1 MLNEELKIKII
12 QYLDG
17 ELDQGAEN
25 EIEEILDSN
34 EEANDFCNQMKSLN
48 INLKE
53 FAHTSEYQAYSK
65 KADALIDTVVDK
77 HLGSKKKSN
86 TFSFRDFLT
95 PQNITGYALT
105 AALCLTVGIV
115 YDESDNLNLNS
126 NIFELDQTTFERNV
140 FKKRNMTQDENIKDI
155 LKSTI
160 QVYNIKFKY
169 IEQQWKEFINNIRFL
184 NDVIIKELSK
194 PQVIWLEDLDH
205 AWLEKRFHVT
215 LKKTVTPFYTTDYEK
230 YFNPE
235 DMAIIKEKF
244 KERFENEFQFYGYEY
259 K

>member
-65 KADALIDTVVDK
+65 KADALIDTIVDK
-77 HLGSKKKSN
+77 HLGSKKRSY
-86 TFSFRDFLT
+86 TFSFKDFLT

-105 AALCLTVGIV
+105 AALFLSVGIF
-115 YDESDNLNLNS
+115 YDESNYENET
-126 NIFELDQTTFERNV
+126 IFELNQTTFERNV

-160 QVYNIKFKY
+160 AEMVNGKSANGKLTYGTETYLI
-169 IEQQWKEFINNIRFL
+169 FL
-184 NDVIIKELSK
+184 DSK
-194 PQVIWLEDLDH
+194 PVDELGLSCYYGNVFNDGDSQKILFCKSEEDLS
-205 AWLEKRFHVT
+205 LT
-215 LKKTVTPFYTTDYEK
+215 YI
-230 YFNPE
+230 N
-235 DMAIIKEKF
+235 
-244 KERFENEFQFYGYEY
+244 
-259 K
+259 

>member
-65 KADALIDTVVDK
+65 KADALIDKVVDK

-105 AALCLTVGIV
+105 AALFLTVGIV

-160 QVYNIKFKY
+160 AEMVSGKSANGKLTYGTETYLI
-169 IEQQWKEFINNIRFL
+169 FL
-184 NDVIIKELSK
+184 DSK
-194 PQVIWLEDLDH
+194 PVDELGLSCYYGNVFNDGDSQKILFCKSEEDLS
-205 AWLEKRFHVT
+205 LT
-215 LKKTVTPFYTTDYEK
+215 YI
-230 YFNPE
+230 N
-235 DMAIIKEKF
+235 
-244 KERFENEFQFYGYEY
+244 
-259 K
+259 

>member
-17 ELDQGAEN
+17 EDQGAEN

-53 FAHTSEYQAYSK
+53 FSHTSEYQAYSK
-65 KADALIDTVVDK
+65 KADALIDTIVDK
-77 HLGSKKKSN
+77 HLGSKKRSY
-86 TFSFRDFLT
+86 TFSFKDFLT

-105 AALCLTVGIV
+105 AALFLSVGIF
-115 YDESDNLNLNS
+115 YDESNYENET
-126 NIFELDQTTFERNV
+126 IFELNQTFERNV

-160 QVYNIKFKY
+160 AEMVNGKSANGKLTYGTETYLI
-169 IEQQWKEFINNIRFL
+169 FL
-184 NDVIIKELSK
+184 DSK
-194 PQVIWLEDLDH
+194 PVDELGLSCYYGNVFNDGDSQKILFCKSEEDLS
-205 AWLEKRFHVT
+205 LT
-215 LKKTVTPFYTTDYEK
+215 YI
-230 YFNPE
+230 N
-235 DMAIIKEKF
+235 
-244 KERFENEFQFYGYEY
+244 
-259 K
+259 